1 MSRQSRIAAAK
12 RNQFQQKQQVNRLYA
27 QKLAQGLSPAQAA
40 TNSTAI
46 VADGQS
52 LDSLAAQN
60 GTDVPSLLAANPDMT
75 APKTGMVL
83 NLPRPGFAAGPQI
96 GGGAFN
102 PNPTPGSEQWRA
114 QGYGGGLPSNAALGG
129 ATTNP
134 QGNNAFQPGAQ
145 VNVWQGVTPGYNQ
158 QLAPNNNSLASD
170 RTNQFAQYQYQPPTA
185 AAKTPYPLY
194 AQNIGKVPNIIG
206 QGPYPPYAQ
215 SVAAVQQGQ
224 GQISVPAL
232 KTQGTAFA
240 PTFRTK
246 DDYLPTEL
254 SARVRLLGMTPSP
267 DQLAYLEKYGM
278 ITKTPQP
285 AYAGGGGFGRRRGGG
300 GRGRGG
306 GGKTPKGGGGGS
318 YEPRLPAFSSGAGFN
333 GLVNWRI

>member
-1 MSRQSRIAAAK
+1 MSRQSVIAAAK

-40 TNSTAI
+40 TSVT

-52 LDSLAAQN
+52 LDSIAQKN
-60 GTDVPSLLAANPDMT
+60 GTDVQSLLAANPDMT

-96 GGGAFN
+96 A
-102 PNPTPGSEQWRA
+102 A
-114 QGYGGGLPSNAALGG
+114 IQGRTKDDLYGGGLPSNAALGG
-129 ATTNP
+129 TTTNP

-145 VNVWQGVTPGYNQ
+145 VNPWQGVTPGYNQ
-158 QLAPNNNSLASD
+158 QLKPNTALNSGMGVQS
-170 RTNQFAQYQYQPPTA
+170 NQFAQYQHQTPA
-185 AAKTPYPLY
+185 AAKTPYPVY
-194 AQNIGKVPNIIG
+194 AQNIGNIPNIVG
-206 QGPYPPYAQ
+206 KGPYPPFAQ
-215 SVAAVQQGQ
+215 NVAAVQQGQ
-224 GQISVPAL
+224 AQISAPAI
-232 KTQGTAFA
+232 KNAGTAFA

-246 DDYLPTEL
+246 DDYLPTQL
-254 SARVRLLGMTPSP
+254 AAQVNLLGLNPTA

-285 AYAGGGGFGRRRGGG
+285 AYSGGGGYYRGRHHGGGGRGGGGGGFGS
-300 GRGRGG
+300 
-306 GGKTPKGGGGGS
+306 GKTPKGQQQPS
-318 YEPRLPAFSSGAGFN
+318 LPAFSSGAGFN